1 MIYLVV
7 LAELKTLKFIAIAVL
22 TVAGVFAVINS
33 TSLLRQSVPKPLDVK
48 FIDYNMPALSTVK
61 PGQRIT
67 ITFNIINN
75 EPTSVSNVSVKT
87 EYNGALGVFS
97 IDKPIVV
104 ISNPIGPKGGRSGV
118 QTIIITGLQNDQQ
131 SSSSESNFT
140 MSLYVGS
147 NVTDTKNFKL
157 RVEK

>member
-7 LAELKTLKFIAIAVL
+7 MAELRTLKFVAIAVL
-22 TVAGVFAVINS
+22 AVAAVFGVINS
-33 TSLLRQSVPKPLDVK
+33 TGLFKQATPKPLDVK
-48 FIDYNMPALSTVK
+48 FADYNMPGLSTMK
-61 PGQRIT
+61 QGQQIT

-75 EPTSVSNVSVKT
+75 EPNSVSNVSVRT
-87 EYNGALGVFS
+87 DYDGPLRVFS
-97 IDKPIVV
+97 VDKPSVV
-104 ISNPIGPKGGRSGV
+104 ISNPIAPKGGRSGM

-131 SSSSESNFT
+131 SSSESNFT

-147 NVTDTKNFKL
+147 NVTDMKNFKL